1 METGNRKEFS
11 RKDIENFGGIRT
23 KIKKKK
29 DEEKTHLFITIN
41 ICTFNI
47 SSISRMIKITI

>member
-11 RKDIENFGGIRT
+11 CKDIQNFGGIKT

-29 DEEKTHLFITIN
+29 DEKNKYIFL
-41 ICTFNI
+41 
-47 SSISRMIKITI
+47 

>member
-11 RKDIENFGGIRT
+11 CKDIQNFGGI
-23 KIKKKK
+23 KIKIKKK
-29 DEEKTHLFITIN
+29 DEEKKHLFITIN

-47 SSISRMIKITI
+47 SHQFHK